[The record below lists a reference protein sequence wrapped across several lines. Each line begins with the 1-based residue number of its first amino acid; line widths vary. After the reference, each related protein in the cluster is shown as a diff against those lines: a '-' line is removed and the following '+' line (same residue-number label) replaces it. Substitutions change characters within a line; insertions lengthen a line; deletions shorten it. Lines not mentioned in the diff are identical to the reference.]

1 MRGETR
7 LKYFLLSLFQG
18 PRTNYTNWIIC
29 QDNKI
34 DFQGVES
41 RRWLGYYAID
51 FLFKELSLIFFF
63 HLDEVIISLVSKL
76 M

>member
-1 MRGETR
+1 MGAEC
-7 LKYFLLSLFQG
+7 
-18 PRTNYTNWIIC
+18 IC
-29 QDNKI
+29 QDNKL

-51 FLFKELSLIFFF
+51 FLFKELSLIFF